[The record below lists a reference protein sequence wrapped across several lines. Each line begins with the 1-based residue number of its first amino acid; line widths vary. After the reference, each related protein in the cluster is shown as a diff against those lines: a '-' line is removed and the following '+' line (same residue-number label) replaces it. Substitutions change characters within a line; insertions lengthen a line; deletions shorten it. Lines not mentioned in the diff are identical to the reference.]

1 MDGPS
6 RGSPQGSARF
16 APARF
21 APDLAR
27 AGLGLLVLV
36 AVILAGLAGV
46 PPYALA
52 FAAAAGIG
60 LLLWGLFPR
69 RPRD

>member
-6 RGSPQGSARF
+6 RGSPR

-27 AGLGLLVLV
+27 AGLGLLLLA
-36 AVILAGLAGV
+36 AVTLAALAGI

-69 RPRD
+69 QPRD

>member
-6 RGSPQGSARF
+6 RGSPR

-21 APDLAR
+21 APDLVR
-27 AGLGLLVLV
+27 AGLGLLLLA
-36 AVILAGLAGV
+36 AVTLAGLAGI

-69 RPRD
+69 QPRD